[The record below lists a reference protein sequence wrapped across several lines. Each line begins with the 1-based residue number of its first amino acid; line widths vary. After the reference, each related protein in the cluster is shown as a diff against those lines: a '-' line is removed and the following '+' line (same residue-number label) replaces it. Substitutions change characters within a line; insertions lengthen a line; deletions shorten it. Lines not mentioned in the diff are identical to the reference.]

1 MEDGSATVMLYRYV
15 VEALEPLNADQKT
28 LFGYYTVN

>member
-1 MEDGSATVMLYRYV
+1 MEDGSATVMLYV